1 MAASTWTESKV
12 TWGKYLD
19 WNVNVWLL
27 YPNTWSNVWG
37 RMGHFLKNKKSF
49 ESLKNWMLILLCFS
63 LFCWKDMVC
72 QIHRVHLWRH
82 IPGAGSLVTPHR
94 FVCPSIIRNR
104 LSCSGR
110 VRGGWS
116 WSHLT
121 LSERWCKML
130 RSWLTQINFTN
141 NQILFVCICNVN
153 FLLSWFK
160 FELFPLLL
168 CSSPLMCLVNHHFL
182 SLCFFPPFLI
192 AQLVSPASY

>member
-1 MAASTWTESKV
+1 MKNDVLLLQLKSKARGRLSKTCFFMMAASTWTESKV

-37 RMGHFLKNKKSF
+37 RTGHFLKKNKKSF

-141 NQILFVCICNVN
+141 NQILFVYICNVR
-153 FLLSWFK
+153 
-160 FELFPLLL
+160 FPFV
-168 CSSPLMCLVNHHFL
+168 MV
-182 SLCFFPPFLI
+182 
-192 AQLVSPASY
+192 